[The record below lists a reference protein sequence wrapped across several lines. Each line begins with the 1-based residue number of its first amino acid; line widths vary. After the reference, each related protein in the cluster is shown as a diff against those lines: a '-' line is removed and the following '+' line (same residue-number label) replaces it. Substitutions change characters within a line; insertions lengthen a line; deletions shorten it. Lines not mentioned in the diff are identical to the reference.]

1 VPLVESARRRGRPW
15 LPRPATTAAE
25 LGDGAVEA
33 APLADGARALESAA
47 AALPAEAL
55 AEQTTGFAIAGAW
68 AELEA
73 AIATCELADPAR
85 RARARMTEVPPAGL
99 DEVDLARHAVG
110 EVAGGAL
117 ASARRALAGWG
128 VELDCAAAE
137 QALARMRAESGRRLR
152 AALRDW

>member
-1 VPLVESARRRGRPW
+1 
-15 LPRPATTAAE
+15 
-25 LGDGAVEA
+25 
-33 APLADGARALESAA
+33 
-47 AALPAEAL
+47 
-55 AEQTTGFAIAGAW
+55 
-68 AELEA
+68 
-73 AIATCELADPAR
+73 
-85 RARARMTEVPPAGL
+85 MTEVPPAGL